1 MNNKIH
7 IKENIYD
14 VSTYTDTELYN
25 ILDLNSP
32 SDRELEAKILFFINK
47 YENMQNESGN
57 QLAQFFN
64 DIYKHFFDVSESDDS
79 DSENENYQNIFTPN
93 NPLIENMDNMTTDNS
108 GQYDLIN
115 SNSNS
120 NSNAEISIAPE
131 LQGENYSN
139 NIGTA
144 PIDYTR
150 PLEYSQDNLN
160 PLLQQTTKRLI
171 SIDSQFRSDKS
182 GLSSNFT
189 VELSEPLKDVVS
201 MKLYSIQIPYTWYT
215 ISTDYGS
222 NLIYLNG
229 NSSGIDN
236 GNHDISFSITPGNY
250 SPQELIDT
258 INNSIS
264 IRANNNYDVNFGN
277 TKLIYNPNT
286 SIVTTNI
293 DIYKQFNE
301 TSYRLEFPDISYI
314 SPFAYSD
321 LCDNNFYRSS
331 NNVSIG
337 EFLGFSDR
345 KYYTYVLNGN
355 FNLQSTSSNSN
366 SNDSNFRIYKL
377 TDKNN
382 YFTVYKYIG
391 PNEYNENSIV
401 DLSFDVSFS
410 LNINNINNYNYNYTR
425 NDLVND
431 INNQINNCPYLDSEN
446 SYLNRFDV
454 SSITIDPSMT
464 GFKNNSFFQ
473 LKLKLN
479 RKTTKNISNS
489 KIRVV
494 FHEDPSVNTNIW
506 TGTAGSCFQFYDLSS
521 EINNIISDTYPVQ
534 NSMIRYDLSTNAYIR
549 FICNKS
555 GFDMISNVNS
565 YEIKLIQSPYSTL
578 KQYIDGFNNSIF
590 IASDKNNYEIDT
602 NNTKGFVDN
611 TGVFNFDI
619 DITKIINES
628 NFLVDLSGYYNPTN
642 NSFSNN
648 NNNNNSF
655 NRVGFF
661 TSFLG
666 QSKNIIDLSNN
677 KFELNYQNK
686 DESFDSS
693 YVNVNIKNIIDGSY
707 NINQLTANEKH
718 FLNQYNYKFDLSR
731 GNIIKFQFDYQNNYD
746 FYDISY
752 LAVIGSNFDFSLN
765 PLSKVSKRN
774 TTEYYVKAPIGKY
787 YLNELPEI
795 INRQFSNFVDIDGD
809 NVLSGSNF
817 TFEIDSSNNK
827 VNGFLQI
834 IINKII
840 TQNDYKIGFYEYTT
854 NNDNF
859 NTTDNRYVA
868 SRNSSWVKYL
878 DISLNLINSP
888 NIVTALSSYLSTN
901 NSYSVIKSNNPI
913 PQYRI
918 ELTDKNNYFD
928 IIPIDDG
935 VLSNSNKIRIK
946 VDRNTY
952 SRDSLIETINNK
964 FQSNP
969 LTENS
974 QISIFTNKNGNE
986 RTKIRLTINKEYFAK
1001 DFILNFYDPYYFV
1014 NCYSSRSFKNTTWDS
1029 TLGWILGYRTNTIYT
1044 LSDYTSDKGAI
1055 KINGDTTITT
1065 NLYNYFAICID
1076 DFNNNHF
1083 SNGLVT
1089 INVKNDQ
1096 IDLPSYAN
1104 KSNFVCDPVTG
1115 GLSYNTT
1122 SVTDYNNLTQNQIYA
1137 VTETYN
1143 SIISKNKNTN
1153 LKLSNPYTT
1162 GPYIQD
1168 VFAVVPL
1175 RLSGLANG
1183 SYIVDNGGSLQN
1195 QQRLYFG
1202 PVNLFKFSIKLLD
1215 DRGNIVNLNN
1225 SNWSFTILCDLL
1237 YKPTPSK

>member
-7 IKENIYD
+7 SKENIYD

-32 SDRELEAKILFFINK
+32 SDRELEAKILFLINK

-57 QLAQFFN
+57 QLAQFFI

-79 DSENENYQNIFTPN
+79 DSENDNYQNIFRPN
-93 NPLIENMDNMTTDNS
+93 NPLIENMNNMTSDNS
-108 GQYDLIN
+108 GQYDLI
-115 SNSNS
+115 

-131 LQGENYSN
+131 LQGNNYTNNSN
-139 NIGTA
+139 EQ
-144 PIDYTR
+144 IDYTR

-171 SIDSQFRSDKS
+171 SIDSQFREDKS
-182 GLSSNFT
+182 GLSTNFT
-189 VELSEPLKDVVS
+189 IELSEPLKDVVS

-215 ISTDYGS
+215 IDTDYGS

-229 NSSGIDN
+229 NSSGINN
-236 GNHDISFSITPGNY
+236 GNHDISFTITPGNY
-250 SPQELIDT
+250 SPQELINT
-258 INNSIS
+258 INTSIYK
-264 IRANNNYDVNFGN
+264 RANDDYDVNFGN
-277 TKLIYNPNT
+277 TNLSYNPNT

-321 LCDNNFYRSS
+321 ICDNNFYRSTS

-345 KYYTYVLNGN
+345 KYYINVLNGN
-355 FNLQSTSSNSN
+355 FNLQLTSNSN
-366 SNDSNFRIYKL
+366 SNDNNFRIYKL

-410 LNINNINNYNYNYTR
+410 LNINNIDNYNYNYTR

-489 KIRVV
+489 KLRVV
-494 FHEDPSVNTNIW
+494 FHEDPSLNTNIW
-506 TGTAGSCFQFYDLSS
+506 TGTAGSCFQFYDLSA

-534 NSMIRYDLSTNAYIR
+534 NSLIRYDLSTNAYIR
-549 FICNKS
+549 FICNKD
-555 GFDMISNVNS
+555 GFNMFNNVNN
-565 YEIKLIQSPYSTL
+565 YEIKLIQSPYSNL
-578 KQYIDGFNNSIF
+578 KQYIDGFNQSIAN
-590 IASDKNNYEIDT
+590 ASVKNNFEIDT
-602 NNTKGFVDN
+602 NNTKGFIDN

-628 NFLVDLSGYYNPTN
+628 NFEVDLSGYYNPTN
-642 NSFSNN
+642 NTFSYNDK
-648 NNNNNSF
+648 SF

-666 QSKNIIDLSNN
+666 KSKNIIDLSNN
-677 KFELNYQNK
+677 KIKLNYQNK
-686 DESFDSS
+686 DESFD
-693 YVNVNIKNIIDGSY
+693 VNTNIEKIIDGNF
-707 NINQLTANEKH
+707 NINELTTNEKH
-718 FLNQYNYKFDLSR
+718 FMNQYNYTFDLSR

-752 LAVIGSNFDFSLN
+752 LAVIQSNSDLSLN
-765 PLSKVSKRN
+765 PLSKVSADN
-774 TTEYYVKAPIGKY
+774 TFKKYYIEAPNGKY

-795 INRQFSNFVDIDGD
+795 INRQFSNFVDSNGD

-817 TFEIDSSNNK
+817 TFEIDQSNNK
-827 VNGFLQI
+827 VNGYLQI

-854 NNDNF
+854 DADNF
-859 NTTDNRYVA
+859 KTNSVLVA
-868 SRNSSWVKYL
+868 PENSSWVRYL
-878 DISLNLINSP
+878 NISSNNVNTSIIDLK
-888 NIVTALSSYLSTN
+888 LSDLSTN
-901 NSYSVIKSNNPI
+901 NSYSIIKGNNPI

-918 ELTDKNNYFD
+918 YLTDNNNYFD

-935 VLSNSNKIRIK
+935 VSSDSNKIRIQLDK
-946 VDRNTY
+946 NTY

-974 QISIFTNKNGNE
+974 LISIVTDKNGIE
-986 RTKIRLTINKEYFAK
+986 STKIRLTINKEYFSK
-1001 DFILNFYDPYYFV
+1001 DFILNFFDPYYFIS
-1014 NCYSSRSFKNTTWDS
+1014 CYSSRTFKNTTWDS
-1029 TLGWILGYRTNTIYT
+1029 TLGWILGYRTNTMYV
-1044 LSDYTSDKGAI
+1044 LSDYTSEKGAVQI
-1055 KINGDTTITT
+1055 DGDTTVST

-1089 INVKNDQ
+1089 INVKNEQ
-1096 IDLPSYAN
+1096 TNLPSYAN

-1115 GLSYNTT
+1115 KLSYDTT
-1122 SVTDYNNLTQNQIYA
+1122 SITNNNSLTQNQIYA
-1137 VTETYN
+1137 VTVTHN

-1153 LKLSNPYTT
+1153 LKLSNPYSS

-1168 VFAVVPL
+1168 VFAIVPL

-1225 SNWSFTILCDLL
+1225 SNWSFSILCDVL
-1237 YKPTPSK
+1237 YKQTVSK